1 VLTRREWS
9 VRELLDGLYTLVA
22 VLAFVFV
29 RRHGTPEDSFDLVN
43 RNAPA
48 SPVPQAIN
56 RRVATMSHPGC
67 TLSISSEG
75 DGQWPQNQK
84 VQTRSVTA

>member
-67 TLSISSEG
+67 TVVNEREG
-75 DGQWPQNQK
+75 DG
-84 VQTRSVTA
+84 